1 MRLFSTFPHKLVEIL
16 LSMRSRLRTVPSAD
30 MLVDLVPVLSKKLKS
45 FEKFGMLFVGPSA
58 LIFAIILSA
67 SQAAG
72 VLLVITAATI

>member
-1 MRLFSTFPHKLVEIL
+1 
-16 LSMRSRLRTVPSAD
+16 
-30 MLVDLVPVLSKKLKS
+30 
-45 FEKFGMLFVGPSA
+45 MLFVGPSA